1 MRPRKPIR
9 RRNQMRP
16 KRNTILKVGKK
27 VVTFAGDGVCRAIGE
42 LGQGHSKQ
50 AGSLGPRGP
59 PADADEIDPLLTV
72 RETAA
77 LLRCSVHSLNKWRLT
92 GSGPRFVRVGSRV
105 RYRRSAI
112 ADFIEKSTRV
122 STSDTGSACAPA

>member
-1 MRPRKPIR
+1 
-9 RRNQMRP
+9 MRP
-16 KRNTILKVGKK
+16 KRNTITKLGKQ
-27 VVTFAGDGVCRAIGE
+27 VVTFAAEGVCRAIGE
-42 LGQGHSKQ
+42 SRQEQPKQ
-50 AGSLGPRGP
+50 VGSLGPRGP
-59 PADADEIDPLLTV
+59 PALLSPGEVDPLLTV
-72 RETAA
+72 HETAA

-122 STSDTGSACAPA
+122 STSDTGGACAPA